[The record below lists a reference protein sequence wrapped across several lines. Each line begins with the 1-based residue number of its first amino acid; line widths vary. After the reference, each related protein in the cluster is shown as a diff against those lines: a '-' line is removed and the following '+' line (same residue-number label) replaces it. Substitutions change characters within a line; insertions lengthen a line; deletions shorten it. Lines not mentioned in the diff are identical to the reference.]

1 MQLIRSI
8 LSSPWMVDERTAHA
22 AMPMVLRLL
31 KGEEV
36 TVQPVTD
43 LRPYAYSVQSQ
54 QQARYYDLA
63 NAPAGSVAVHR
74 IIGLVTKHDG
84 MCSKGTET
92 LMREMARADAMNNI
106 AGHLLE
112 IDSGGGEGTNIATVA
127 RFIDEKIDKPVIAW
141 VSGTAASAA
150 YWIAASADGIYAAE
164 KTDMIG
170 SIGVMVRF
178 ADFREYYEKEG
189 IKMHEIY
196 AEQSDLKNAD
206 FRAALDGDYDTLRND
221 FLNPY
226 AESFID
232 AIRKLR
238 PEVKDDQAFRGKI
251 FRADQAV
258 DNSLIDGI
266 MSYDDAVQ
274 VVRRMAGINDEEKPF
289 SNSTILNMKRIESI
303 LGYELEMNDGGVF
316 LREDELKK
324 IERRLVG
331 PGEEPVEAEA
341 LQALEAKLEE
351 LDGIASNL
359 LTEMKTMK
367 EDLEAQHE
375 RLQESEATIE
385 ALKARPGA
393 DPTMGHKGSDTPK
406 AEDEL
411 DEFEKRARAYAQKN
425 TRFIG

>member
-31 KGEEV
+31 KGEDV
-36 TVQPVTD
+36 TVQPVAD

-74 IIGLVTKHDG
+74 VIGLVTKHDG

-92 LMREMARADAMNNI
+92 LMREMARADGMKNI

-127 RFIDEKIDKPVIAW
+127 RFIDEKIEKPVIAW

-150 YWIAASADGIYAAE
+150 YWIAASADAIYAAE

-178 ADFREYYEKEG
+178 ADFRDYYEKEG

-206 FRAALDGDYDTLRND
+206 FRAALDGDYETLRND

-232 AIRKLR
+232 AIREYR
-238 PEVKDDQAFRGKI
+238 PMVDDDDAFRGKV
-251 FRADQAV
+251 FRAEEAV
-258 DNSLIDGI
+258 ENFLIDGI
-266 MSYDDAVQ
+266 MTYDDAVQ
-274 VVRRMAGINDEEKPF
+274 EVRRMADEEKPYLTT
-289 SNSTILNMKRIESI
+289 SNSFNMKRIESI

-341 LQALEAKLEE
+341 LQALDAKLDE
-351 LDGIASNL
+351 LDGIAAGL
-359 LTEMKTMK
+359 LTEMKAMK
-367 EDLEAQHE
+367 EQLDLTSERIDQTEANLEQ
-375 RLQESEATIE
+375 LKSSPGDKPTI
-385 ALKARPGA
+385 AHSG
-393 DPTMGHKGSDTPK
+393 TDTPP
-406 AEDEL
+406 ADDEL
-411 DEFEKRARAYAQKN
+411 DEFEKQARAYAQKN
-425 TRFIG
+425 ARFIG